1 MSTLLIDNYDS
12 YTYNVFHLLAAV
24 SGEEPIVVHN
34 DMVSW
39 RVLSRWRF
47 DAIVLSPG
55 PGRPERWH
63 DFGVCADILRYSDSP
78 VLGICLGHQ
87 GLGHVLSGVVRSA
100 PTAMHGRLSRVQ
112 HLDTGLFEG
121 IPQQFS
127 VVRYHSLA
135 VTGPLGSEG
144 RVTAWTRDGVVM
156 GIEHRSRPLWG
167 VQFHPESVA
176 TEHGRRLVENF
187 YTLVHDSRPVARSGV
202 RGWSVP
208 ASVAASAPTPV
219 RIAALAQAPASAP
232 TPASASAS
240 ASASAPTPT
249 SAPTPIPARAP
260 APTSA
265 PPSNP
270 ARRGRRDS
278 GMRLRTRAIDGEPV
292 TELLFE
298 QLFGAAEHAF
308 WLDSADAPTRLAQ
321 CSYLG
326 TSAGP
331 DRCVL
336 RYDVR
341 EGKVTTH
348 SAGASRVERGSIFH
362 ILDREIYDR
371 AIEPPEEPA
380 GGLLGGF
387 VGYLGYECKA
397 DCGSANAH
405 RSDLPDATL
414 MFANRVVA
422 VDHVN
427 HRTWLFALCRD
438 GDTQAE
444 DWLSEAEAV
453 VHEVLEDEAETRE
466 RAVSGRRLVRV
477 EPALGRAEFGRGPV
491 EPGRGPVDAATT
503 APASD
508 DPAVVFR
515 CGRGREQYLA
525 DIARCQA
532 ALAAGESYE
541 VCLTDQLSTSASPDP
556 FELYRVLRRVNP
568 APFGAYLKLGHAAVL
583 SSSPERFLSIDRARR
598 VQARPIKGTTPRSAD
613 PLRDEALCAEL
624 LHDEKTYAEHLMI
637 VDLLRNDLGRVC
649 DIDSVRVPELM
660 VVEPYTTV
668 HQLIST
674 VTGAL
679 QRGRTPVECVRACF
693 PGGSM
698 TGAPKLRTMEII
710 DDIER
715 EARGAYSGA
724 LGYFGLDG
732 SVDLSIVI
740 RTIVMRPGATT
751 IGAGGAIV
759 MQSDPQEEFE
769 EILLKAHAP
778 MAAIAQAV
786 TGSDAPGAWTVEL
799 EPTTTTRISRAA

>member
-1 MSTLLIDNYDS
+1 VSTLLIDNYDS

-39 RVLSRWRF
+39 GALSRWDF

-63 DFGVCADILRYSDSP
+63 DFGVCSDILRSSEIP

-87 GLGHVLSGVVRSA
+87 GLGHMLSGMVVSA
-100 PTAMHGRLSRVQ
+100 PMVMHGRLSQVR
-112 HLDTGLFEG
+112 HLDSGLFAG
-121 IPQQFS
+121 IPQDFS

-135 VTGPLGSEG
+135 VTGSLGSEG
-144 RVTAWTRDGVVM
+144 RVTAWTDDGVVM

-176 TEHGRRLVENF
+176 TEHGRALVENF
-187 YTLVHDSRPVARSGV
+187 YALARRHRSPRHPPRSRP
-202 RGWSVP
+202 
-208 ASVAASAPTPV
+208 
-219 RIAALAQAPASAP
+219 
-232 TPASASAS
+232 
-240 ASASAPTPT
+240 
-249 SAPTPIPARAP
+249 
-260 APTSA
+260 A
-265 PPSNP
+265 PPVSRRR
-270 ARRGRRDS
+270 ARRGGEGSEAGRQT
-278 GMRLRTRAIDGEPV
+278 RLRMRSVAGEPS

-298 QLFGAAEHAF
+298 RLFGAAEHAF

-326 TSAGP
+326 TSTGA

-336 RYDVR
+336 EYDVV

-348 SAGASRVERGSIFH
+348 RAGTSTIERGSIFDV
-362 ILDREIYDR
+362 LDRELFNR
-371 AIEPPEEPA
+371 ALEPPPA
-380 GGLLGGF
+380 APARGLLGGF

-397 DCGSANAH
+397 DCGSSNLH

-414 MFANRVVA
+414 MLANRVVA
-422 VDHVN
+422 VDHVR
-427 HRTWLFALCRD
+427 HRTDLFALCRD
-438 GDTQAE
+438 DEPDAE
-444 DWLSEAEAV
+444 RWLDEAEAV
-453 VHEVLEDEAETRE
+453 VREAL
-466 RAVSGRRLVRV
+466 AAP
-477 EPALGRAEFGRGPV
+477 PAGPSS
-491 EPGRGPVDAATT
+491 PAGMAADGV
-503 APASD
+503 PATPD
-508 DPAVVFR
+508 DPVTFR

-541 VCLTDQLSTSASPDP
+541 VCLTDQISTPASPQP
-556 FELYRVLRRVNP
+556 FELYRVLRRANP
-568 APFGAYLKLGHAAVL
+568 APFAAYLKLGEAAVI
-583 SSSPERFLSIDRARR
+583 SSSPERFLSVDRDRR
-598 VQARPIKGTTPRSAD
+598 VEARPIKGTLPRSED
-613 PLRDEALCAEL
+613 PILDDALRTEL
-624 LHDEKTYAEHLMI
+624 VQDEKTYAEHLMI

-649 DIDSVRVPELM
+649 EIDSVRVPELM
-660 VVEPYTTV
+660 IVEPYTTV

-674 VTGAL
+674 ITGVL
-679 QRGRTPVECVRACF
+679 ERDRTPVQCVRACF

-715 EARGAYSGA
+715 EARGVYSGA

-732 SVDLSIVI
+732 TVDLSIVI
-740 RTIVMRPGATT
+740 RTIVLRPGATT

-759 MQSDPQEEFE
+759 MQSDPHEEFD
-769 EILLKAHAP
+769 EILLKARAP
-778 MAAIAQAV
+778 MAAIARTV
-786 TGSDAPGAWTVEL
+786 TGSDAPEAWTVEL
-799 EPTTTTRISRAA
+799 EPSPAMVQVA

>member
-1 MSTLLIDNYDS
+1 VSTLLIDNYDS

-39 RVLSRWRF
+39 KALSRWDF

-63 DFGVCADILRYSDSP
+63 DFGVCSDILRCSEVP

-87 GLGHVLSGVVRSA
+87 GLGHVLSGTVASA
-100 PTAMHGRLSRVQ
+100 PMAMHGRLSRVQ
-112 HLDTGLFEG
+112 HLDAGLFAG
-121 IPQQFS
+121 IPQDFS

-135 VTGPLGSEG
+135 VTGPLATEG
-144 RVTAWTRDGVVM
+144 RVTAWTGDGVVM

-187 YTLVHDSRPVARSGV
+187 Y
-202 RGWSVP
+202 
-208 ASVAASAPTPV
+208 
-219 RIAALAQAPASAP
+219 ALARARRP
-232 TPASASAS
+232 TRAHGAGRPSSPS
-240 ASASAPTPT
+240 SSPT
-249 SAPTPIPARAP
+249 SAARRRARAGNR
-260 APTSA
+260 SEL
-265 PPSNP
+265 
-270 ARRGRRDS
+270 ARR
-278 GMRLRTRAIDGEPV
+278 MRLRVRSIAGEPS

-298 QLFGAAEHAF
+298 RLFGRAEHAF

-326 TSAGP
+326 TSAGA

-336 RYDVR
+336 EYDVVAGMVR
-341 EGKVTTH
+341 TH
-348 SAGASRVERGSIFH
+348 RAAGSTVERGSIFH
-362 ILDREIYDR
+362 VLDREIFHR
-371 AIEPPEEPA
+371 AIEPPAERTH
-380 GGLLGGF
+380 GLLGGF

-397 DCGSANAH
+397 DCGSSNTH

-414 MFANRVVA
+414 MLANRVVA

-427 HRTWLFALCRD
+427 HRTDLLALCREEEAD
-438 GDTQAE
+438 AE
-444 DWLSEAEAV
+444 RWLDDAEALV
-453 VHEVLEDEAETRE
+453 REILAAPREAQPEASSRVGSTAQAMAVDDAA
-466 RAVSGRRLVRV
+466 RAV
-477 EPALGRAEFGRGPV
+477 LGG
-491 EPGRGPVDAATT
+491 
-503 APASD
+503 AP
-508 DPAVVFR
+508 DPSVKFC
-515 CGRGREQYLA
+515 CGRGREQYLV
-525 DIARCQA
+525 DIARCQT

-541 VCLTDQLSTSASPDP
+541 VCLTDQISTSASPRP
-556 FELYRVLRRVNP
+556 FDLYRVLRRINP
-568 APFGAYLKLGHAAVL
+568 APFAAYLKLGELAVL
-583 SSSPERFLSIDRARR
+583 SSSPERFLSIDRDRR
-598 VQARPIKGTTPRSAD
+598 VQARPIKGTTSRSDD
-613 PLRDEALCAEL
+613 PVQDTALRTEL
-624 LHDEKTYAEHLMI
+624 VQDEKTYAEHLMI

-649 DIDSVRVPELM
+649 EVDSVRVPELM
-660 VVEPYTTV
+660 VVEPYATV

-674 VTGAL
+674 VTGVL
-679 QRGRTPVECVRACF
+679 ERGRTPVECVRACF

-715 EARGAYSGA
+715 EARGVYSGA
-724 LGYFGLDG
+724 LGYFSLDG

-740 RTIVMRPGATT
+740 RTIVLRPGATT

-759 MQSDPQEEFE
+759 MQSDPREEFD
-769 EILLKAHAP
+769 EILLKARAP
-778 MAAIAQAV
+778 MAAIARAL

-799 EPTTTTRISRAA
+799 EPSAAAIAGAA